1 MKDNP
6 DFGLPNLLN
15 SFIKNTTV
23 DERQNS
29 EFLIKFDEDDN
40 IEDIKSILDLY
51 WNLNIKPF
59 FWERLGGRSSLHEV
73 QTYLYK
79 YKNPNCTWIQV
90 IADDFIY
97 TRPGFVTEIL
107 NIPDNYNYIGTE
119 AFVSPKTQ
127 GTAPCFSRKLMD
139 ACCGD
144 FGPQPNS
151 DGFATGLNEIMN
163 QKYNINL
170 GLDIEPYYYRV
181 SCNTSEN
188 WDSSF
193 NKMTKDG
200 LDIIYSLMS
209 KNIYLNILND
219 KNYD

>member
-90 IADDFIY
+90 IADDFAIDFADWIRVCKLKQRPYDFENVRELLEIY
-97 TRPGFVTEIL
+97 KEEKEL
-107 NIPDNYNYIGTE
+107 
-119 AFVSPKTQ
+119 
-127 GTAPCFSRKLMD
+127 
-139 ACCGD
+139 
-144 FGPQPNS
+144 
-151 DGFATGLNEIMN
+151 
-163 QKYNINL
+163 
-170 GLDIEPYYYRV
+170 
-181 SCNTSEN
+181 
-188 WDSSF
+188 
-193 NKMTKDG
+193 
-200 LDIIYSLMS
+200 
-209 KNIYLNILND
+209 
-219 KNYD
+219 